1 MAFTLP
7 PLPYAPDALAPH
19 IGKATLE
26 LHHDKHHQ
34 TYVDKLNELTAG
46 EHTNDGLEALI
57 REAAGPLLDNAGQH
71 WNHTFYWEGMSPDGG
86 GAPEGALADALAAS
100 FGSVD
105 ACLKELHDTAAT
117 HFGSGWAWLAHDGS
131 GIHVRATHDGDLPL
145 KHGDHALLGIDV
157 WEHAY
162 YLDYQNKRPDYV
174 TAFLDH
180 LVSWDVVGER
190 LAAVTS
196 A

>member
-7 PLPYAPDALAPH
+7 PLPYATDALAPH
-19 IGKATLE
+19 ISEQTLA

-46 EHTNDGLEALI
+46 EHTNDQLDALL
-57 REAAGPLLDNAGQH
+57 RDATGSLLDNAGQH
-71 WNHTFYWEGMSPDGG
+71 WNHTFYWASMSPNGG
-86 GAPEGALADALAAS
+86 GVPGDELGEAIAS
-100 FGSVD
+100 AFGSVD
-105 ACLKELHDTAAT
+105 ACLKELHDAAAT
-117 HFGSGWAWLAHDGS
+117 HFGSGWAWLVHNGRTLQ
-131 GIHVRATHDGDLPL
+131 VTTTHDGDLPL
-145 KHGDHALLGIDV
+145 KHGDHALLCIDV

-180 LVSWDVVGER
+180 LVSWDAVAAR
-190 LAAVTS
+190 LAEIS
-196 A
+196 